1 MEGIFRKNLWSNL
14 TTYRLKEIIRLQDT
28 IKLNELDYK
37 LKRVTNDNFSKYS
50 SPIDFLRHV
59 FKKKLTL
66 DQADNGMNKVN
77 YSMN

>member
-1 MEGIFRKNLWSNL
+1 MEGTFRKNLWSNL

-50 SPIDFLRHV
+50 SPIDFL
-59 FKKKLTL
+59 
-66 DQADNGMNKVN
+66 
-77 YSMN
+77 